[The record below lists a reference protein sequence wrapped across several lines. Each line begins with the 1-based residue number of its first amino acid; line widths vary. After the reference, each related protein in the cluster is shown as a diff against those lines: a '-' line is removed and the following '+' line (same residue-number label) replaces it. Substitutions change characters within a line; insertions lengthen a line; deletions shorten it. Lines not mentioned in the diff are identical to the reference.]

1 MLWMVGVD
9 GPNVLE
15 ELPVGLVGEALDQ
28 PVDRRVEQALILF
41 IGQLVVPILHDV
53 VVQLKHVLNHEQEV
67 VFVHRIDG
75 VADSGQV
82 SACVRCAQRLRDAPD
97 HFR

>member
-9 GPNVLE
+9 SPNVLE

-28 PVDRRVEQALILF
+28 PVNRRVEQALILF
-41 IGQLVVPILHDV
+41 IGQLVVPILYDV
-53 VVQLKHVLNHEQEV
+53 VVQLEHVINHEQEV

-75 VADSGQV
+75 VADSSQV
-82 SACVRCAQRLRDAPD
+82 SAGVRSA
-97 HFR
+97 